1 MAFNLPRYQDLNK
14 EEQDP
19 IVNAP
24 LDKSILVSGPP
35 GTGKTVLAL
44 YRAHNCKEQRRK
56 FLFLV
61 YNNTLNDYMTK
72 AIEHLGVKGE
82 TRTWHKW
89 LRDFYLE
96 EVGEKLPREGHRQ
109 N

>member
-72 AIEHLGVKGE
+72 AIEQLGVKGE